1 MGKVVALDV
10 GTKRTGVAETDPL
23 QIIASGLT
31 TIETTTLLFFLDD
44 LLKKE
49 PIDLLVVGEPK
60 RLHGQASEVET
71 YIKQVIV
78 QINKAFPNLPIV
90 RVDERFTS
98 KMASQAIAQ
107 SGLKKKDRQ
116 KKERIDE
123 VSAVIILQTWLN
135 RQR

>member
-1 MGKVVALDV
+1 MGKVVALDI

-23 QIIASGLT
+23 QMIASGLT
-31 TIETTTLLFFLDD
+31 TIKTTRLLFFLDD

-60 RLHGQASEVET
+60 RLHGQASDVET
-71 YIKQVIV
+71 YIKQVID
-78 QINKAFPNLPIV
+78 QINKAFPSLPIA

-98 KMASQAIAQ
+98 KMASHAIAQ

-116 KKERIDE
+116 KKELIDE
-123 VSAVIILQTWLN
+123 VSAIIILQTWLD
-135 RQR
+135 RKR